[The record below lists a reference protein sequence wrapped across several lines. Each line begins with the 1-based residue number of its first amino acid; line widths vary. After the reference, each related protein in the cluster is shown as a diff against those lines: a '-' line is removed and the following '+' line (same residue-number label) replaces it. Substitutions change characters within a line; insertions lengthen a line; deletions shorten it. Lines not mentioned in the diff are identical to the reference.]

1 MGKKFKSNQLV
12 TSNNF
17 DLLRNDV
24 KRCEEKFLLIKTNR
38 IFCPFSLIFNEIKI
52 DSYIDLS
59 YRTMIIPY
67 VDD

>member
-24 KRCEEKFLLIKTNR
+24 KICEEKFLLLKQIVFFV
-38 IFCPFSLIFNEIKI
+38 ISL
-52 DSYIDLS
+52 
-59 YRTMIIPY
+59 
-67 VDD
+67 

>member
-12 TSNNF
+12 ISNNF

-24 KRCEEKFLLIKTNR
+24 KICEEKFLLLKQIV
-38 IFCPFSLIFNEIKI
+38 FFALSLWFSINKDWQL
-52 DSYIDLS
+52 YDLS
-59 YRTMIIPY
+59 NRTMIIPY